1 MPSKHITKV
10 FQNHGTMIRC
20 QVLEAA
26 IDFGIATPAIA
37 DQEKELTEDVLN
49 QVPRRPRSSQPI
61 VRDTLLRYNGHNGP
75 VIDSYAI
82 ASQVEALKSLNGE
95 VDDCLA
101 SLERWRERRQD
112 SHLITLGCTWRR
124 SSRGLGSSRKGA
136 RVRVRGAL
144 GRVGWARGEWMGFKL
159 LLSP

>member
-1 MPSKHITKV
+1 MCNWRSDVQSPKRQHAMPSKHITKV

-26 IDFGIATPAIA
+26 IDFGIATPAMA

-75 VIDSYAI
+75 VINSYTI
-82 ASQVEALKSLNGE
+82 A
-95 VDDCLA
+95 
-101 SLERWRERRQD
+101 
-112 SHLITLGCTWRR
+112 
-124 SSRGLGSSRKGA
+124 GA
-136 RVRVRGAL
+136 RL
-144 GRVGWARGEWMGFKL
+144 KL
-159 LLSP
+159 STA